1 MVLTFICRLG
11 ELILPTN
18 IVTFCDMPKK
28 KAKKYHKTMNFPQ
41 TFIKMGNREEVK
53 AVNIFFLIQR
63 ILCFRVHG

>member
-1 MVLTFICRLG
+1 MVLTFIYRLG

-18 IVTFCDMPKK
+18 IVTFLC
-28 KAKKYHKTMNFPQ
+28 
-41 TFIKMGNREEVK
+41 EEVK